1 MPTQPGRTP
10 VHDHIAHN
18 ILTAM
23 SIHSQTPPFIEKRD
37 VDGRPDLDAGDTTV
51 HHAECPSYAVP
62 DTHVLEALL
71 FYTPQRVHYI
81 MDEIR
86 VGHQK
91 LTKQNRVDEFRK
103 INIVVPAGYDLLLLN
118 DPVYHFCVSMRK
130 LKSFHLPDV
139 NATCFAKSA
148 TANSANDPAP
158 YVACMLMGSQCK
170 HWTNIGIGIEEG
182 KTTITGVSHLRV
194 HNKSIVY
201 NRLANRSRD
210 SPDSWVHEC
219 LSMYQ
224 QSLNL
229 LGTEKG
235 FDVGFSYDC
244 SSQVYKQRTGVDAS
258 KTSKGQGSLQ
268 SSWGDHEAW
277 NEVLQVS
284 EMAACLRT
292 IKTGGNFLLKVRI
305 FHNPETQFAVA
316 ALANFFDKMEIVAV
330 PQQRCCFVIA
340 YFTGK
345 KNLSSEILDAGTRY
359 FLSECADSTLRVF
372 SPPECC
378 KPSKQSLKLVMDAA
392 LEMKVYKDNSFHY
405 FSMAVRALLKNRN
418 LENVFMNTNGRI
430 AGVKN
435 QVSLT
440 DRLRSA
446 ISPRTHGHGAHDN
459 AEASW
464 IQFLQDMG

>member
-1 MPTQPGRTP
+1 MDL
-10 VHDHIAHN
+10 VHDHITRH

-23 SIHSQTPPFIEKRD
+23 SIHSQTPPFTEKRD
-37 VDGRPDLDAGDTTV
+37 VDGRPDMEAGDTTV
-51 HHAECPSYAVP
+51 HHAEYPSYAVP

-71 FYTPQRVHYI
+71 FYTPPRVHNI
-81 MDEIR
+81 IDEIR

-91 LTKQNRVDEFRK
+91 LTKQNKVDEFKK
-103 INIVVPAGYDLLLLN
+103 INIIVPAGYNLLLLN
-118 DPVYHFCVSMRK
+118 DPVYHFCVSIRK
-130 LKSFHLPDV
+130 LKSFHLPGV
-139 NATCFAKSA
+139 NATCFSKSA
-148 TANSANDPAP
+148 TANSGNNPAP

-182 KTTITGVSHLRV
+182 KTTVTGVGHVRV
-194 HNKSIVY
+194 HNDSIVY
-201 NRLANRSRD
+201 NRLADRNRD

-219 LSMYQ
+219 KSMYQ
-224 QSLNL
+224 QSLHL
-229 LGTEKG
+229 LGAEKG

-244 SSQVYKQRTGVDAS
+244 ASQVFKKRTGVDAS
-258 KTSKGQGSLQ
+258 KETRGQGTLQ
-268 SSWGDHEAW
+268 TSWGDHEAW

-284 EMAACLRT
+284 EMAACLHT

-345 KNLSSEILDAGTRY
+345 KSMSPEILESGTHY

-378 KPSKQSLKLVMDAA
+378 KPSKESLKLVMDAA

-405 FSMAVRALLKNRN
+405 FSMAVRALLKDRN

-430 AGVKN
+430 SGVKN

-440 DRLRSA
+440 DRLRNA
-446 ISPRTHGHGAHDN
+446 ISPHTHGHGAHEN